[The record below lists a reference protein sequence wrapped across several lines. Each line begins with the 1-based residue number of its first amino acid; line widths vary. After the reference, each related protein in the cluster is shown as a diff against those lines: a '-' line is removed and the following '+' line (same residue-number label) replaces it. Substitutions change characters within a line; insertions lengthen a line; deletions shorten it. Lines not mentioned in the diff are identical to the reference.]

1 MADLESRL
9 RGAGVRVTPQRLAVM
24 AVLDRAGQEGAHLL
38 ATEVTERSRE
48 ILGRVSPQTV
58 YDCLDA
64 LVDAGLARRVALPG
78 VPVRFESLSTGEH
91 EHLACSRCERLV
103 NIVGTAAPAPD
114 PDVVGR
120 HGFTVAHTDVVHVGL
135 CDRCQHDRRREQS

>member
-1 MADLESRL
+1 MSAPESRL
-9 RGAGVRVTPQRLAVM
+9 RDAGVRVTPHRLAVM
-24 AVLDRAGQEGAHLL
+24 AVLDRAGREGAHLL
-38 ATEVTERSRE
+38 AVEVTERSRE

-64 LVDAGLARRVALPG
+64 LVEAGLARRVALPG

-114 PDVVGR
+114 PDVTAR
-120 HGFTVAHTDVVHVGL
+120 HGFIVAHTDVVHVGL
-135 CDRCQHDRRREQS
+135 CHRCQRHRE

>member
-9 RGAGVRVTPQRLAVM
+9 RAAGVRVTPQRLAVLS
-24 AVLDRAGQEGAHLL
+24 VLDRAGQEDAHLL
-38 ATEVTERSRE
+38 AVEVTERSRE

-64 LVDAGLARRVALPG
+64 LVEAGLARRVALPG

-103 NIVGTAAPAPD
+103 NIVGTAAPSPA

-120 HGFTVAHTDVVHVGL
+120 HAFTVAHTDVVHVGL
-135 CDRCQHDRRREQS
+135 CHRCRHDRDRTG